1 MNKKK
6 LFIVL
11 LVVVVIMISSY
22 FGWKVYQNTTRTIIP
37 VDALEDVSIEE
48 KNNQLILTGSAKLN
62 QFERVSNYGAVQID
76 DILYIYVLKTKA
88 LIKENSIDVN
98 ITKMT
103 VSDNS
108 DSPQKIYLISGSNIE
123 VKYKDKPEM
132 NYIDVTKY
140 SEKKE
145 LFK

>member
-76 DILYIYVLKTKA
+76 DILYIYVVKTKA